1 MRTNVR
7 HFGTRIG
14 AGGDARCSRPCGDA
28 TPERRQRGETTPG
41 TNLLLHFAGGSPT
54 FSTASPDFLRAAPT
68 FSIASPD
75 FLRASPHFLLPPGF
89 STSIPTFSTAS
100 PDFLR
105 ASPHFLLPP
114 RISYGPARIF
124 CGTKIASVHTMRPR
138 VFSLDPNRVSGMPR
152 RSTHRL
158 KQRPATK
165 ACRERLQCAATT
177 RAETL
182 EPPSFLHLF
191 PISTPWPP
199 HATACCS
206 LPS

>member
-1 MRTNVR
+1 MRDVR
-7 HFGTRIG
+7 GPAAMLRQSGASAGKQRRAPVFCCILRGALPHFLPPPRIF
-14 AGGDARCSRPCGDA
+14 CGQ
-28 TPERRQRGETTPG
+28 PHIFYRLPG
-41 TNLLLHFAGGSPT
+41 FSTSSPT

-75 FLRASPHFLLPPGF
+75 FLRASPHFLP
-89 STSIPTFSTAS
+89 
-100 PDFLR
+100 
-105 ASPHFLLPP
+105 PP
-114 RISYGPARIF
+114 RIFYERPRIF

-138 VFSLDPNRVSGMPR
+138 VFSLDPNRVSGMPH

-199 HATACCS
+199 HATVCCS

>member
-41 TNLLLHFAGGSPT
+41 ANLLLHFAGGSPI

-75 FLRASPHFLLPPGF
+75 FLRASPHFLLPP
-89 STSIPTFSTAS
+89 
-100 PDFLR
+100 
-105 ASPHFLLPP
+105 
-114 RISYGPARIF
+114 RIFYGPARIF

-138 VFSLDPNRVSGMPR
+138 VFSLDPNRVSGMPH

>member
-1 MRTNVR
+1 MYGISARGSGRAGMRDVR
-7 HFGTRIG
+7 GPAAMLRRSDASAGKQRRAPIFCCILRG
-14 AGGDARCSRPCGDA
+14 A
-28 TPERRQRGETTPG
+28 
-41 TNLLLHFAGGSPT
+41 L
-54 FSTASPDFLRAAPT
+54 
-68 FSIASPD
+68 
-75 FLRASPHFLLPPGF
+75 PHFLPPPRIFYGQPPHFLSPPRIFCGQPHISYRLPGF

-105 ASPHFLLPP
+105 AAPHFLSPP
-114 RISYGPARIF
+114 RIFYGPARIF

-138 VFSLDPNRVSGMPR
+138 GFSLDPNKVSGMPR

-158 KQRPATK
+158 QQRPATK